1 MWFNRANFYVFR
13 CRYLYTSLFPCNIK
27 KYNTKIIEH
36 FVCWWGGLNMKK
48 ILCTQKRYPDV
59 MLFFHTSIGQ
69 ISMQEIMF
77 SFTFLFFLFA
87 WYYYIC
93 LFVISQSLFREL
105 WILQTCIISFFLFYF
120 RKYGFRLGLQSVTGV
135 LSSLFFLGLFYR
147 SASLYHPQ
155 RRAILH
161 LKDMSKRKG
170 KDKDKIKN
178 KPPYFDL
185 TTLKAKPFHIIL
197 LSTAFATFGVYTPL
211 FFFVSRFI
219 FIFNGS

>member
-1 MWFNRANFYVFR
+1 MTQFIVWSIIDSFY
-13 CRYLYTSLFPCNIK
+13 I
-27 KYNTKIIEH
+27 
-36 FVCWWGGLNMKK
+36 
-48 ILCTQKRYPDV
+48 
-59 MLFFHTSIGQ
+59 
-69 ISMQEIMF
+69 
-77 SFTFLFFLFA
+77 
-87 WYYYIC
+87 
-93 LFVISQSLFREL
+93 
-105 WILQTCIISFFLFYF
+105 F

-211 FFFVSRFI
+211 FFFVSRFVFIDFWMSHIDDSI
-219 FIFNGS
+219 FIRCIL